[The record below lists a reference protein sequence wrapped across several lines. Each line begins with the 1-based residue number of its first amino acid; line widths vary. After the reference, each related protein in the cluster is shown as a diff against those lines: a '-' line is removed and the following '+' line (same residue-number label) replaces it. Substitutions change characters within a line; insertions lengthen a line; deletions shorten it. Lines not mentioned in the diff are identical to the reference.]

1 MITKLKHNFKWSG
14 RVDGTLESDLR
25 WHQVVKYGKLDD
37 FNELKNAW
45 SIVGFPCD
53 EGVKRNQ
60 GRAGAAGGPSEIR
73 QASCNLPVQKSDQII
88 VDFGDIDCSGTT
100 FEEQQQDLF
109 DVIKQ
114 IQEKGCKTIV
124 LGGGHEITYP
134 HFSGI
139 KKAHP
144 QKSIGIINFDAH
156 FDLREVN
163 SNIGSTSGTGFWE
176 IKNTFGELNY
186 LILGVQKI
194 SNTGTLFNRA
204 EKYGVEQIGA
214 DLFDVGHTKMILK
227 TISTFCNNV
236 DLIYVTLDMDVF
248 SAAYAPGVS
257 APASKGLVP
266 NNEFHQIF
274 EFVKKQSNVVAFDI
288 AEMNPLYDNDAQTA
302 RLAASFLYDWLS

>member
-1 MITKLKHNFKWSG
+1 MNAQLKHNFVWSG

-25 WHQVVKYGKLDD
+25 WHQVVEYTQLDEI
-37 FNELKNAW
+37 NGLKNTW
-45 SIVGFPCD
+45 GIIGFPCD
-53 EGVKRNQ
+53 EGVKRNY
-60 GRAGAAGGPSEIR
+60 GRIGAAAGPTEIR
-73 QASCNLPVQKSDQII
+73 KASCNFPLHQSDQNI

-100 FEEQQQDLF
+100 LEEQQQNLI

-114 IQEKGCKTIV
+114 IQVQGGKTIV

-134 HFSGI
+134 HFAGI
-139 KKAHP
+139 KNAHQ

-156 FDLREVN
+156 FDLREVS
-163 SNIGSTSGTGFWE
+163 SNIGPTSGTGFWE

-194 SNTGTLFNRA
+194 SNTGTLFDRA
-204 EKYGVEQIGA
+204 KQYGVQQIAA
-214 DLFDVGHTKMILK
+214 DLFDVGQTEMIMRS
-227 TISTFCNNV
+227 ISTFCKSV

-257 APASKGLVP
+257 APASKGLIP
-266 NNEFHQIF
+266 NNEFQQIF

-288 AEMNPLYDNDAQTA
+288 AELNPLYDNDAQTA
-302 RLAASFLYDWLS
+302 KLAASFLYDWLS